1 MVERINKR
9 SPMTT
14 TAGTLLQPEALLAKR
29 PFVRW
34 KKLPATDFHPESA
47 ARKKCS
53 LCIRRQPRL
62 GGLLI
67 IGNGNGNGNCDR
79 NMKSQK
85 WQFLPNLRLFIGVT
99 LESERGL
106 VFSTLSHCTLQPI
119 DFANFQKL
127 SQILNCPNCKS
138 EGQED
143 PVDQVRIKSGQSEQQ
158 MSVRPAVRLFANV
171 NQWFIGFLV

>member
-79 NMKSQK
+79 NMNSQK

-127 SQILNCPNCKS
+127 SQMLNSKLS
-138 EGQED
+138 GQ
-143 PVDQVRIKSGQSEQQ
+143 DQVWLVRAVDVSQACSETFCKCKPVVYCFFGLIQYAP
-158 MSVRPAVRLFANV
+158 V
-171 NQWFIGFLV
+171 

>member
-127 SQILNCPNCKS
+127 SQMLNSKLS
-138 EGQED
+138 GQ
-143 PVDQVRIKSGQSEQQ
+143 DQVWLVRAVDVSQAFSEIFCKCKPVVYCFFGLIQY
-158 MSVRPAVRLFANV
+158 ALF
-171 NQWFIGFLV
+171 